1 MQKFE
6 YYRIVEDLFKNDLNL
21 ASESLLFLE
30 RIQAKEFD
38 LEFIN
43 AIVMKQ
49 SQDFLNIYDAH
60 VIKDICNFIDE
71 DLILYKKIYIGHEPY
86 SDKLRDENNAILS
99 KLPFPF
105 EAEFSPNSG
114 ARFYNDGYFKIK
126 NDFLEFDLI
135 HSKEKFKVCDF
146 SVPLEV
152 GTTEGYTS
160 FNHIVWDG
168 GLARWP
174 YYSQHIHLFYKNF
187 ELPSFFSQST

>member
-6 YYRIVEDLFKNDLNL
+6 YYRQVEELFRNDLNL
-21 ASESLLFLE
+21 AFESLFCLE

-49 SQDFLNIYDAH
+49 SRDFLNIYDAH
-60 VIKDICNFIDE
+60 IIKEIFNFIE
-71 DLILYKKIYIGHEPY
+71 KDLILYKQIFIGHEPY
-86 SDKLRDENNAILS
+86 TDKCRDENNAVLS
-99 KLPFPF
+99 KLPSEY

-114 ARFYNDGYFKIK
+114 ARFYNDGHFKIK
-126 NDFLEFDLI
+126 NDFLEFDLK
-135 HSKEKFKVCDF
+135 HSKENLKVYDLL
-146 SVPLEV
+146 VPLEV

-160 FNHIVWDG
+160 FNHIYWDG

-174 YYSQHIHLFYKNF
+174 YFSEYIYLFYRNF
-187 ELPSFFSQST
+187 QRPSFFS